1 MPERS
6 TKDSLHPRSRHRGS
20 YDFPA
25 LIACTPALKA
35 FIRKSPAGTDTIDFA
50 NPAAVR
56 ALNKALLHH
65 HYGVEQWDLPVGYLC
80 PPIPGRADYIH
91 HLADLLAAGKDI
103 PRGPEVRVLDI
114 GTGAN
119 LIYPLIGTVE
129 YGWSFV
135 GTEIDADALRGA
147 RRIAEANPTI
157 ASHIDLRMQWSV
169 RQSLRGVIKPR
180 ETFHLTM
187 CNPPFYGSM
196 AEANAN
202 TQRKT
207 ANLSGKAEAAPLRN
221 VAGQPQELCC
231 PGGELGFITRL
242 IEESATHPTLSLWFT
257 SLVSKS
263 DHLRAL
269 RHTLREVGATKCE
282 TINMAQGQKQT
293 RFIAWSFL

>member
-1 MPERS
+1 MPKRPS
-6 TKDSLHPRSRHRGS
+6 TKDALHPRSRHRGS

-35 FIRKSPAGTDTIDFA
+35 FVRKSPAGTDTIDFA
-50 NPAAVR
+50 SPDAVR
-56 ALNKALLHH
+56 TLNQALLHH
-65 HYGVEQWDLPVGYLC
+65 HYGVQQWNLPEGYLC

-91 HLADLLAAGKDI
+91 HLADLLADGKEI

-135 GTEIDADALRGA
+135 GTEIDADALRAA
-147 RRIAEANPTI
+147 RRIVEANPAI
-157 ASHIDLRMQWSV
+157 GSHMDLRMQWSAM
-169 RQSLRGVIKPR
+169 QSLRGVIKPR

-187 CNPPFYGSM
+187 CNPPFYLSM
-196 AEANAN
+196 KHANEG
-202 TQRKT
+202 TRRK
-207 ANLSGKAEAAPLRN
+207 ALNLTGNAAAQRN
-221 VAGQPQELCC
+221 VLGQPQELCC
-231 PGGELGFITRL
+231 AGGEAGFIIRL
-242 IEESATHPTLSLWFT
+242 IHESATYPAVSLWFT

-263 DHLRAL
+263 DHLDVLKREL
-269 RHTLREVGATKCE
+269 RSVGATKCK
-282 TINMAQGQKQT
+282 IISMAQGQKQT